1 LIAEA
6 AGSVELRNVARWS
19 AVAAIPSEFLAVQID
34 RVGIPLRHPA
44 VTETVANP
52 TQWDTIPV
60 AVECLTWTTVTTTV
74 CLTDN
79 VCTLLPRGENAA
91 EEFTDKCALAIAH
104 IAIEAAC
111 PEPRFSAVVLP
122 SHSDTNRHQCKH
134 KHTTK
139 AMGKKIDHATISP
152 PHDLMNI
159 IRVESTPPPE
169 AVHSQMWILGRPS
182 STE

>member
-1 LIAEA
+1 MIAEA

-111 PEPRFSAVVLP
+111 PEAGIRISAVVLP

-152 PHDLMNI
+152 L
-159 IRVESTPPPE
+159 R
-169 AVHSQMWILGRPS
+169 HSRHRI
-182 STE
+182 